1 MAELGLN
8 LQLEVVVVGGSS
20 DEFVQCV
27 MNLLGGCGVEH
38 ILCEDVYSAVG
49 KMAVGKMAV
58 GRASNGVVIGRLGQL
73 SREDGRF
80 FHIAHRNG
88 LACCCLADKD
98 LAERRGQV
106 LSAIKAGVFVAIE
119 PKEILEVLMKLLGG
133 GDVGPADEQQPGE
146 TRALLDKVMRG
157 LLAGGRAG
165 SSENSRALDFL
176 KDEFLM
182 TRAELD
188 ALLGA

>member
-27 MNLLGGCGVEH
+27 MNLLGGCGAKT

-49 KMAVGKMAV
+49 KMAA

-80 FHIAHRNG
+80 FHIARRNG

-98 LAERRGQV
+98 LAERRRQV

-119 PKEILEVLMKLLGG
+119 PKEILEVLMKLSG
-133 GDVGPADEQQPGE
+133 GDDVRPPDEQQPGE
-146 TRALLDKVMRG
+146 ARALLDKVMRG

-165 SSENSRALDFL
+165 SSENNRALDFL
-176 KDEFLM
+176 KDEFLT